1 MNNYITTNFLI
12 FNFLVLK
19 KIYCPKCKKVLR
31 QDIEIIYDIE
41 FNEKG
46 KKISDLLKQYEETHD
61 YLNNRKNKMSCNEC
75 GKMPKKLDENKKFYT
90 SPEVFIF
97 HFGNGVELEEFVKI
111 KVSSGKQSSEIY
123 YNLQSIIFEK
133 QNNNVIKYEV
143 AIKQKE
149 NWIYYSSNESK
160 IINVKDVL
168 NKRNICTA
176 FYAMSSNEFSIFQSM
191 NEI

>member
-1 MNNYITTNFLI
+1 M
-12 FNFLVLK
+12 
-19 KIYCPKCKKVLR
+19 
-31 QDIEIIYDIE
+31 YDIE

-46 KKISDLLKQYEETHD
+46 KKISDLLKQYEEIHD
-61 YLNNRKNKMSCNEC
+61 YLNNRKNKISCDKC
-75 GKMPKKLDENKKFYT
+75 GIMPKKLDEIKKFYT
-90 SPEVFIF
+90 SPDVFIF
-97 HFGNGVELEEFVKI
+97 HFGNDVELEEFVKI

-123 YNLQSIIFEK
+123 FLQNVIFEI
-133 QNNNVIKYEV
+133 QNNDLIKYEV

-176 FYAMSSNEFSIFQSM
+176 FYAKSSNEFSIFQSM
-191 NEI
+191 NAI

>member
-1 MNNYITTNFLI
+1 
-12 FNFLVLK
+12 
-19 KIYCPKCKKVLR
+19 
-31 QDIEIIYDIE
+31 
-41 FNEKG
+41 
-46 KKISDLLKQYEETHD
+46 
-61 YLNNRKNKMSCNEC
+61 MSCNEC
-75 GKMPKKLDENKKFYT
+75 GKMPKKLDEIKKIYS

-111 KVSSGKQSSEIY
+111 KVSSGVQTSEI
-123 YNLQSIIFEK
+123 YNLQSIIFKK
-133 QNNNVIKYEV
+133 QNNNAIKYEV

-176 FYAMSSNEFSIFQSM
+176 FYAESSNEFSIFQ
-191 NEI
+191 